1 MRLGREWLAAAAIA
15 AVVASAGTDLVL
27 IVVDAGS
34 KVLGSDRP
42 AWASG
47 YGRVMEC
54 PEASITALS
63 EHHATVDWPEDR
75 ELPGYGEQLRI
86 IPNHVCVAVN
96 LVDSVLAI
104 HPDGAVERWD
114 VNARGLNY

>member
-1 MRLGREWLAAAAIA
+1 M
-15 AVVASAGTDLVL
+15 
-27 IVVDAGS
+27 
-34 KVLGSDRP
+34 
-42 AWASG
+42 
-47 YGRVMEC
+47 
-54 PEASITALS
+54 
-63 EHHATVDWPEDR
+63 
-75 ELPGYGEQLRI
+75 PGYGEQLRI